1 MQFPRKLLMP
11 FLFLMAWLFIFPL
24 HADQNDSKVFLVYGG
39 KTGWIGQ
46 QLVKLLIEQK
56 HTVFVAESRLENRE
70 EINNELI
77 TIHPDYILNAAGVTG
92 RPNVDWC
99 EDHKQETIRANVIG
113 TLNLVDTAF
122 IHRIPVT
129 SFGTGCIYQYD
140 AAHPIGS
147 NIGFTEEDEPN
158 FAGSYYSKT
167 KIMVDK
173 LLRNYPNV
181 LNLRLRMPISSDFHH
196 RSFITKIINYEKVV
210 NIPNSM
216 TILDD
221 LLPISIEMT
230 LRGLTGTY
238 NFTNPGVISHNEI
251 LALYKEYIDPDF
263 TWKNFTLEEQ
273 NAILKAERSNN
284 ELDASKL
291 LAEFPDIPPIQESIH
306 RVFQKIK
313 KNIGAESI

>member
-1 MQFPRKLLMP
+1 MHNSKK
-11 FLFLMAWLFIFPL
+11 LFLSILFLLTWLFAIPSD
-24 HADQNDSKVFLVYGG
+24 ANQGDSKIFLVYGG
-39 KTGWIGQ
+39 KSGWIGQ
-46 QLVKLLIEQK
+46 QLVKLLEAQNF
-56 HTVFVAESRLENRE
+56 TVYIAESRLENRE
-70 EINNELI
+70 EIEKELI
-77 TIHPDYILNAAGVTG
+77 RVHPDYIINAAGVTG

-113 TLNLVDTAF
+113 TLNLVDVAF
-122 IHRIPVT
+122 LYRIPVT
-129 SFGTGCIYQYD
+129 NFGTGCIYQYD
-140 AAHPIGS
+140 ASHPLGS
-147 NIGFTEEDEPN
+147 HIGFTEEDEPN

-181 LNLRLRMPISSDFHH
+181 LNLRLRMPISSDLHP
-196 RSFITKIINYEKVV
+196 RSFITKIISYQKVV

-216 TILDD
+216 SILDD
-221 LLPISIEMT
+221 LLPVSIEMT

-251 LALYKEYIDPDF
+251 LALYKEYINPDF
-263 TWKNFTLEEQ
+263 TWTNFTLEEQ

-291 LAEFPDIPPIQESIH
+291 LAEFPDIPPIQQSIH
-306 RVFQKIK
+306 HVFLKMKQSLKQ
-313 KNIGAESI
+313 S